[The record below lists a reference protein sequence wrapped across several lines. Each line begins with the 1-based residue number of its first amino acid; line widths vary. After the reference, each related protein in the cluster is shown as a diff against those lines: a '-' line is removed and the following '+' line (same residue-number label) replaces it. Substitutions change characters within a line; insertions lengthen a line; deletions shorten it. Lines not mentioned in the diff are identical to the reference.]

1 MIDEIAINLWS
12 SWNFTCIKNI
22 IRTCNLTVRF
32 SKFTFYIYKEFED
45 KLCSQKTYHLVKDLV
60 WAWIKSKNKPCWPR
74 ISFMLKPN
82 FSLFIFGLLTQI
94 FYSANLE
101 LTHENWAHKC
111 PYSTQWARVGN
122 IPRLRSLFA
131 GTDPGLGPGPMA
143 QFFFLYLL
151 YISFF

>member
-1 MIDEIAINLWS
+1 M
-12 SWNFTCIKNI
+12 
-22 IRTCNLTVRF
+22 
-32 SKFTFYIYKEFED
+32 
-45 KLCSQKTYHLVKDLV
+45 KDLV

-143 QFFFLYLL
+143 QFFFFFILII
-151 YISFF
+151 YIIFVVGPFQNPFFLREFQPITSASDDHSLSSEQDTNQFLV

>member
-1 MIDEIAINLWS
+1 M
-12 SWNFTCIKNI
+12 
-22 IRTCNLTVRF
+22 
-32 SKFTFYIYKEFED
+32 
-45 KLCSQKTYHLVKDLV
+45 KDLA

-82 FSLFIFGLLTQI
+82 FSPFIFGLLTQI

-122 IPRLRSLFA
+122 TPRLRSLFA

-143 QFFFLYLL
+143 QFFFYSYYVYHFCSWPLPKPFFFREFQPITSTSDDQNKTP
-151 YISFF
+151 ISFWCRRRLNSKSFIQQS